1 MMKFDEFKE
10 KVAREMK
17 QRLGE
22 GEIILQNIMKNND
35 TRLTGL
41 SIISP
46 NTNLS
51 PTIYLEKYYQDLQSK
66 TFAQVVD
73 EIWKVYKDNRPT
85 QDVNVALFKRWDLAK
100 ARIVMKLVNY
110 EYNRELLKTVPYD
123 RFLDLA
129 VIYYYILDISEKGA
143 ATILIHNSHLDMW
156 GVNKAELKKM
166 AYINYR
172 KFYEV
177 VIKRIEDVVLELIG
191 ATGAELGIESDELQS
206 SIYIVTNQMKLNG
219 ATSMLFPEKLQEISE
234 QLGSDLYILPSSIHE
249 ILVCPKLGNDI
260 EELKEMVN
268 EVNTTC
274 VDKTER
280 LSDSI
285 YCYSRK
291 SGRVDIAVE

>member
-10 KVAREMK
+10 KVVREMK

-35 TRLTGL
+35 TQLTGL

-73 EIWKVYKDNRPT
+73 EIWKVYKDNRPI
-85 QDVNVALFKRWDLAK
+85 QDVNVALVKRWDLAK
-100 ARIVMKLVNY
+100 VRIVMKLVNY
-110 EYNRELLKTVPYD
+110 EYNCELLKTVPYD

-156 GVNKAELKKM
+156 GVNKEEVKKM
-166 AYINYR
+166 AYINYQ
-172 KFYEV
+172 KFYE
-177 VIKRIEDVVLELIG
+177 IDIRNIEDVMLELIG
-191 ATGAELGIESDELQS
+191 ATGVELGIEFDELQPS
-206 SIYIVTNQMKLNG
+206 LYIVTNQMKLNG
-219 ATSMLFPEKLQEISE
+219 ATAMLFPKKLQEISE

-249 ILVCPKLGNDI
+249 ILVCPKMGNDL

-280 LSDSI
+280 LSDSV

-291 SGRVDIAVE
+291 SGSVDIAVE